1 MTWVIEST
9 DRTSA
14 HGLQIEVYFTLN
26 FDAVP
31 FTTDVNKA
39 FQFSTKKEA
48 ENLQRLLK
56 DKLEKFTV
64 VEIPEFTEGAK

>member
-1 MTWVIEST
+1 MAWVIEST

-14 HGLQIEVYFTLN
+14 HGLQIEVYFTLTY
-26 FDAVP
+26 DVTP
-31 FTTDVNKA
+31 FTTDLNKA
-39 FQFSTKKEA
+39 FHFSTRKEA

-56 DKLEKFTV
+56 NLLEKFTV